1 MSDASRHN
9 LRPGEMLAQLLRGA
23 WRAQPPPC
31 ALTEAQTRAVIPLA
45 VKGGCAGLAYR
56 RLRHVPAFAA
66 FAQETLRAEYVTNG
80 LRAASWLYHLPL
92 LVNALR
98 DAGIEPILFKGWAI
112 AQHYPEL
119 ALRPMG
125 DVDLFVPA
133 AQLEH
138 AARIVRGLQTE
149 AFTVDLHTGTEDA
162 EHSTHVKGR
171 TLDDLY
177 ARSVT
182 VPLGVTQVRVLS
194 PEDHLHLLVMHFL
207 RHGGWRPLWLCDI
220 AVALET
226 RPREFDWVRALGDP
240 RTADW
245 IACTAGAAHV
255 LLDAQVDDTPFAA
268 RAKRIPPWLPR
279 AILREWNDPDLLR
292 HVRPTPLPR
301 LKKDP
306 RRWRKALSGR
316 WVFNPIESSVKLG
329 APFNE
334 TPRVWYQARYWLKR
348 SVTLIKRPR

>member
-1 MSDASRHN
+1 MNDALPQNAS
-9 LRPGEMLAQLLRGA
+9 PAEMLAQLLRGA
-23 WRAQPPPC
+23 WRAEPPGL
-31 ALTEAQTRAVIPLA
+31 ALNETQIRAVAPLA
-45 VKGGCAGLAYR
+45 VKGGGAGLAYW
-56 RLRHVPAFAA
+56 RLRRVPEFAA

-80 LRAASWLYHLPL
+80 LRAASVLYHLPL

-98 DAGIEPILFKGWAI
+98 DAGIEPLLFKGWAI
-112 AQHYPEL
+112 ARHYPEL
-119 ALRPMG
+119 ALRPTG
-125 DVDLFVPA
+125 DVDLFVSA
-133 AQLEH
+133 AQSER
-138 AARIVRGLQTE
+138 AARIVRELQTE
-149 AFTVDLHTGTEDA
+149 GFTVDLHTGTEEA
-162 EHSTHVKGR
+162 EHSTHVTGR

-226 RPREFDWVRALGDP
+226 RPREFDWTRALGNA

-245 IACTAGAAHV
+245 IACVAGAAHA
-255 LLDAQVDDTPFAA
+255 LLGAQVDDTPIAA
-268 RAKRIPPWLPR
+268 RAKRIPAWLPR
-279 AILREWNDPDLLR
+279 AILREWNDPDYLR
-292 HVRPTPLPR
+292 HVRPVPLR
-301 LKKDP
+301 HLKRNPKA
-306 RRWRKALSGR
+306 WRTAFRGR

-334 TPRVWYQARYWLKR
+334 TPRVWYQARYWLAR
-348 SVTLIKRPR
+348 SVNLIKHPR